1 MKRRQMNSL
10 ARSLCEYLCSRN
22 NDITGYWGMGML
34 CAASRR
40 DSRPRMS
47 FRIIPG
53 QLIRIYSC
61 ELTDSTIVTEK
72 LVKFDLDSI
81 EGCLSFFPD
90 GRYADG
96 ADKYTC
102 GIAIAISQGGRIGM
116 SMCYVACWP
125 HDPKR
130 ELRRAVAAPARLSF
144 WARIR
149 NMLP

>member
-1 MKRRQMNSL
+1 MKRREMNSL
-10 ARSLCEYLCSRN
+10 ARSLCEHLRSRN

-53 QLIRIYSC
+53 ELIRIYSC
-61 ELTDSTIVTEK
+61 ELSDSTLVTEK

-81 EGCLSFFPD
+81 EGRLSFFPD
-90 GRYADG
+90 RRYPDG
-96 ADKYTC
+96 VDRYTC

-116 SMCYVACWP
+116 SMCYCACWP

-130 ELRRAVAAPARLSF
+130 ELRRAVAAPERLSF

-149 NMLP
+149 NLLS

>member
-22 NDITGYWGMGML
+22 NDIGGYWGMGML
-34 CAASRR
+34 CATSRR
-40 DSRPRMS
+40 DNRPRMS

-53 QLIRIYSC
+53 RLIRIYSC

-72 LVKFDLDSI
+72 LEKFDLDAI
-81 EGCLSFFPD
+81 EGRLSFFLD
-90 GRYADG
+90 GRYPDG

-102 GIAIAISQGGRIGM
+102 GIAIAMAQDGRIGM
-116 SMCYVACWP
+116 SMCHVACWP

-130 ELRRAVAAPARLSF
+130 ERRRIVPVQESKSIL
-144 WARIR
+144 ARIR
-149 NMLP
+149 NLLP

>member
-40 DSRPRMS
+40 DGRPRMS

-72 LVKFDLDSI
+72 LVKFDLDAI
-81 EGCLSFFPD
+81 EGRLSFFLD
-90 GRYADG
+90 GRYPDG

-102 GIAIAISQGGRIGM
+102 GIPIAIAQGGRVGM

-125 HDPKR
+125 HDPTR
-130 ELRRAVAAPARLSF
+130 ERRRVIAAQERLSL
-144 WARIR
+144 WSRIR
-149 NMLP
+149 KILP